1 MLLIYD
7 ITTDPNWNL
16 AAEEYLLE
24 NFSESVFRLW
34 RNADSIIV
42 GRNQNA
48 YAEIDTEWVSNK
60 VPVVRRM
67 TEEAQSSTTSAMSI
81 SPFRHKDSAGE

>member
-1 MLLIYD
+1 MLLIND
-7 ITTDPNWNL
+7 TNTDPYWNI

-24 NFSESVFRLW
+24 DFSESVFRLW

-48 YAEIDTEWVSNK
+48 YAEIDTE
-60 VPVVRRM
+60 
-67 TEEAQSSTTSAMSI
+67 
-81 SPFRHKDSAGE
+81 